1 MFLLRGLPF
10 VDLAY
15 LRKNDLQGNVITYRR
30 RKTGRSLSVTLT
42 PEAMSLLQ
50 KHMNRNSESPYLFPI
65 LRSKEGTEEAYR
77 EYQLALRNFNHQLA
91 SLGKCWDLKTS

>member
-1 MFLLRGLPF
+1 
-10 VDLAY
+10 
-15 LRKNDLQGNVITYRR
+15 
-30 RKTGRSLSVTLT
+30 
-42 PEAMSLLQ
+42 
-50 KHMNRNSESPYLFPI
+50 MNRNSESPYLFPI